1 MILKAKRA
9 AALLYEA
16 KTLHQQAMAN
26 LAHNNKVSAA
36 ENAWGAVECAANALL
51 LELTGTA
58 AATES
63 AAGTRLAGLSLANP
77 EVEPVRAQ
85 FSALAQ
91 ELLYNCICDE
101 LYEPMEV
108 FEADI
113 RSTADFIDAAEKLVE
128 RSIRP

>member
-1 MILKAKRA
+1 MLKAKRA
-9 AALLYEA
+9 AALLSDA

-36 ENAWGAVECAANALL
+36 EKAWGAVQCAANALL
-51 LELTGTA
+51 LELTGAA
-58 AATES
+58 AATELD
-63 AAGTRLAGLSLANP
+63 AGTRLAGLSLANP
-77 EVEPVRAQ
+77 EVEPFRAQ

-113 RSTADFIDAAEKLVE
+113 QSTADFIAAAERLAE
-128 RSIRP
+128 RSIQS

>member
-1 MILKAKRA
+1 MLKAKRA

-16 KTLHQQAMAN
+16 KTLHRQAMAD

-36 ENAWGAVECAANALL
+36 ESAWGAVQCAANALL

-58 AATES
+58 AATDS
-63 AAGTRLAGLSLANP
+63 DAGTRLAGLSLANP
-77 EVEPVRAQ
+77 EFEPFRAQ

-91 ELLYNCICDE
+91 ELFYNCICDE

-108 FEADI
+108 FESDI
-113 RSTADFIDAAEKLVE
+113 RSTADFIDAAERLAE
-128 RSIRP
+128 RSIQS